1 MAARL
6 DEYTVNSSIGARPP
20 MTAAQREATVAL
32 NLMVDVLDR
41 SAEEASLA
49 GDDRWRGLAEAS
61 DAVYIEIGRCGL
73 PQLMSSVKRRLAEE
87 DEPSSPEEN

>member
-6 DEYTVNSSIGARPP
+6 DEYTVNSPIGAPPP
-20 MTAAQREATVAL
+20 MTAAQREAAVAL
-32 NLMVDVLDR
+32 NLMLTC
-41 SAEEASLA
+41 SIEAPKRPPLA
-49 GDDRWRGLAEAS
+49 GERWRGLAEAS
-61 DAVYIEIGRCGL
+61 DVVYNEIGRRGL